1 MRWSQITEVGLVR
14 SENEDSLLVCP
25 DIGLFVVA
33 DGMGGH
39 QAGEVASRQALV
51 YLERYLRRELPNTA
65 DVGKLVVEAMEQA
78 NRHVYEMACNDAN
91 LQGMGTTVTACLL
104 SGDTVYVAHVG
115 DSRAYLL
122 RGNTIKQ
129 VTDDHSLVGELVK
142 NGSITEDLA
151 QVHPRRNVLTQAV
164 GAMTNVE
171 VDLYKL
177 VLYKGDRLLLCTD
190 GLTNHLVGKEIH
202 AIVSSVD
209 TPDEAVKKLANAA
222 LEQGGTDNVSIILIE
237 I

>member
-14 SENEDSLLVCP
+14 PDNEDNLLICA

-39 QAGEVASRQALV
+39 QAGEVASREALLCLEEQVRKMLPEAGDRGQMMIQAMH
-51 YLERYLRRELPNTA
+51 R
-65 DVGKLVVEAMEQA
+65 A
-78 NRHVYEMACNDAN
+78 NKHVYDLASKNAG
-91 LQGMGTTVTACLL
+91 LHGMGTTVTACLL
-104 SGDTVYVAHVG
+104 GDKEVLVAHVG

-122 RGNTIKQ
+122 RDNKITQ

-142 NGSITEDLA
+142 NGSITEELA
-151 QVHPRRNVLTQAV
+151 QIHPKRNILTQAV
-164 GAMTNVE
+164 GVLPSID
-171 VDLYKL
+171 VDLYRIPLHKDD
-177 VLYKGDRLLLCTD
+177 KLLLCTD
-190 GLTNHLVGKEIH
+190 GLTNHLKGSEINE
-202 AIVSSVD
+202 IVNNSRD
-209 TPDEAVKKLANAA
+209 LNDAVKKLANAA